1 MKKSN
6 KEVKPWIIA
15 SYISGAG
22 TLLVVYIMAGF
33 WITRWL
39 VSHYGGSMQWVALG
53 TILGLVLGI
62 VNIIVL
68 IYKFMGEQNG

>member
-1 MKKSN
+1 MNNSD

-22 TLLVVYIMAGF
+22 ILLVIYILSGYF
-33 WITRWL
+33 LSRWL
-39 VSHYGGSMQWVALG
+39 VHHYGGSAVWIALG

>member
-1 MKKSN
+1 MNKSD

-22 TLLVVYIMAGF
+22 ILLVIYILSGYLLS
-33 WITRWL
+33 RWL
-39 VSHYGGSMQWVALG
+39 VYHYGGSEVWIALG